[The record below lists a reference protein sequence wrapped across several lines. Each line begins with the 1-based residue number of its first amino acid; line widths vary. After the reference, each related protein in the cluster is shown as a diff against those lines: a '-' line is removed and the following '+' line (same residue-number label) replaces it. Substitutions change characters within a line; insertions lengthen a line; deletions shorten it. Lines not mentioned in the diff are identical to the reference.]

1 MSPAAT
7 IVTLTPGRGLGGPTG
22 PKAIGPGVGDDPDG
36 LGVRVEPGLA
46 SNRGG
51 LAVASNRDGLAVA
64 SDPSGPS
71 GAGAGVEGL
80 GAAVAPRIEVTG
92 EGLPV
97 GCAVWLGVG
106 VELEQA
112 ATMAT
117 RIPTIAILA

>member
-1 MSPAAT
+1 
-7 IVTLTPGRGLGGPTG
+7 
-22 PKAIGPGVGDDPDG
+22 VGDDPDG
-36 LGVRVEPGLA
+36 LSVRVEPGLA

-51 LAVASNRDGLAVA
+51 LAVASDRDGLAVA

-71 GAGAGVEGL
+71 GAEAVVEGV

>member
-1 MSPAAT
+1 
-7 IVTLTPGRGLGGPTG
+7 
-22 PKAIGPGVGDDPDG
+22 VGDDPDG

-51 LAVASNRDGLAVA
+51 LAVASNRGGLAVASNRDGLAVA

-71 GAGAGVEGL
+71 GAEAVVEGV